1 MDKQDRIFVAGHQGL
16 IGSAI
21 ARRLERDGYTNVITR
36 TRAELDLKDQSQ
48 VSAFFEKEKIDFVFF
63 AAARIGGIFANNAYR
78 AEFIYENLLM
88 EANVIHNAFI
98 NEVKK
103 LVFFA
108 SADVYPRACPQPA
121 KEEYL
126 LSGELE
132 STCEPF
138 AIAKIAGIKL
148 CESYN
153 RQYGTDF
160 VVVIPPNVYGPNQ
173 RYDVMNSQVLPSLI
187 KKIHEA
193 RTTGADEVVI
203 WGSGEPVR
211 DFLFAD
217 DVADA
222 SMFLVNDYTGNDVF
236 NIGTGA
242 GTSIKELTE
251 AIKGAVGY
259 TGRITFDRTRPDG
272 VAKKLLDVSKIN
284 AFGWTHRT
292 SLADGASLTY
302 ESFLKEMERSKVRT
316 LKVSKIEPSPKDADV
331 IGERNKPVST
341 PGQPATYKNTVVI
354 KPWGH
359 EFLMFENECTA
370 VWFLYIKS
378 GHSTSMHCHPRK
390 KTSLILLNG
399 RAMSNTFR
407 NRRFIKAGDALIM
420 EKGVFHST
428 KALSGEGICILE
440 IETPPDKT
448 DLLRLEDRYGRE
460 RSGYEGVSEMQTAN
474 LEKYDYFSFDEPPSF
489 ERHSFSKGKFSIS
502 FEVFADDDEFKKHF
516 KSRDNELYT
525 SLRGTVL
532 DRNGAAVL
540 DTGDTQNSNAFTIA
554 GGLRIP
560 GKAVILKTMTRE

>member
-21 ARRLERDGYTNVITR
+21 ARRLERDGYSNVVTR
-36 TRAELDLKDQSQ
+36 THAELDLKDQSQ
-48 VSAFFEKEKIDFVFF
+48 VSAFFEKEKIDHVFF
-63 AAARIGGIFANNAYR
+63 AAARVGGIFANNTYR

-88 EANVIHNAFI
+88 EANVMHNAFI

-108 SADVYPRACPQPA
+108 SADVYPKACPQPA
-121 KEEYL
+121 KEERL

-160 VVVIPPNVYGPNQ
+160 VVAIPPNVYGPNQ
-173 RYDVMNSQVLPSLI
+173 HYDVMNSQVLPSLV
-187 KKIHEA
+187 KRVHEA
-193 RTTGADEVVI
+193 KETGAEEVVI

-211 DFLFAD
+211 DFLFSD

-222 SMFLVNDYTGNDVF
+222 SLFLVNDYSGNEVF

-242 GTSIKELTE
+242 GTKIRDLAE
-251 AIKGAVGY
+251 AIKDAVGY
-259 TGRITFDRTRPDG
+259 TGRITFDKTRPDG

-284 AFGWTHRT
+284 ALGWRHKT
-292 SLADGASLTY
+292 SLAEGVKLTY
-302 ESFLKEMERSKVRT
+302 GSFLKEIERSKVRT
-316 LKVSKIEPSPKDADV
+316 LKVSKIAPTDKDADV
-331 IGERNKPVST
+331 IGERKKPSVT
-341 PGQPATYKNTVVI
+341 PGQPASYRDKVVI
-354 KPWGH
+354 KPWGY
-359 EFLMFENECTA
+359 EFLMFENDCSA
-370 VWFLYIKS
+370 VWFLYIKN

-390 KTSLILLNG
+390 KTSLILLSG

-428 KALSGEGICILE
+428 KALSGNGICILE

-460 RSGYEGVSEMQTAN
+460 RSGYEGVSEMQTTN
-474 LEKYDYFSFDEPPSF
+474 LEKYDYFSFVEPERF
-489 ERHSFSKGKFSIS
+489 ERHSFSKDRFFIS

-516 KSRDNELYT
+516 KSRDGELYT

-540 DTGDTQNSNAFTIA
+540 DTGDTQNSNAFTSA

>member
-1 MDKQDRIFVAGHQGL
+1 MDKKDRIFIAGHQGL

-36 TRAELDLKDQSQ
+36 THAELDLKDQSQ
-48 VSAFFEKEKIDFVFF
+48 VSAFFEKEKIDYVFF
-63 AAARIGGIFANNAYR
+63 AAARVGGIFANNTYR

-108 SADVYPRACPQPA
+108 SADVYPKACPQPA
-121 KEEYL
+121 REEYL

-132 STCEPF
+132 ATCEPF
-138 AIAKIAGIKL
+138 AVAKIAGIKL

-173 RYDVMNSQVLPSLI
+173 HYDVMNSQVLPSLI
-187 KKIHEA
+187 KRVHEA
-193 RTTGADEVVI
+193 KATGAEEVVI
-203 WGSGEPVR
+203 WGSGEPIR

-217 DVADA
+217 EVADA
-222 SMFLVNDYTGNDVF
+222 SIFLVNEYSGNDVF

-242 GTSIKELTE
+242 GTTIRDLAE
-251 AIKGAVGY
+251 AIKDAVGY
-259 TGRITFDRTRPDG
+259 AGRITFDRTRPDG
-272 VAKKLLDVSKIN
+272 AAKKLLDVSKIN
-284 AFGWTHRT
+284 ALGWRHKT
-292 SLADGASLTY
+292 SLSEGVKLTY
-302 ESFLKEMERSKVRT
+302 GYFLKEIERSNVRT
-316 LKVSKIEPSPKDADV
+316 LKVSKIAPTDKDADV
-331 IGERNKPVST
+331 IGERKKPSVT
-341 PGQPATYKNTVVI
+341 PGQPASYRDKVVI

-359 EFLMFENECTA
+359 EFLMFENDCSA

-378 GHSTSMHCHPRK
+378 GHSTSMHCHPKK

-428 KALSGEGICILE
+428 KALSSHGICILE

-460 RSGYEGVSEMQTAN
+460 RSGYEGVSEMQTTN
-474 LEKYDYFSFDEPPSF
+474 LEKYDYFSFVEPERF
-489 ERHSFSKGKFSIS
+489 ERHSFSKDKFSIS

-540 DTGDTQNSNAFTIA
+540 DTGDTQNSNAFSSA